1 MPQPSNKLVRW
12 YWNLFAEWNHC
23 SLQFD
28 DTVMHPFDSS
38 KPRWIPVKLEKKL
51 FEYTSNPISFYM
63 GETNVSMGEIV
74 YTVNQMPVFNKFD
87 QFFRYV
93 NSLTGLKFKM
103 PNSCV
108 HKSTTILNMLFDY
121 PILFGIPD
129 HIIKEYKLDIKN
141 AIR

>member
-1 MPQPSNKLVRW
+1 
-12 YWNLFAEWNHC
+12 
-23 SLQFD
+23 
-28 DTVMHPFDSS
+28 
-38 KPRWIPVKLEKKL
+38 
-51 FEYTSNPISFYM
+51 
-63 GETNVSMGEIV
+63 MGEIV